1 MSDTTP
7 RLDRRNF
14 LIGGAIATGVVIGIY
29 VGRNRFDIAGGN
41 SDAASG
47 RTLQPNAFVRVA
59 PDNSV
64 TVVIGKSEMGQGI
77 YTGLPMILAE
87 ELDVNPARI
96 KVEFAPVDPAF
107 NVPFA
112 PVQFTGGSMSTSTTY
127 TQLREAGARARAM
140 LLAAAAAHW
149 EVEPGTLRT
158 EDGVVFNGA
167 KKMTYGRLADA
178 AAQLPVPDKVTLK
191 DPAAFRYLG
200 KPQARLDSPM
210 KVDGSARFGID
221 MRLPGMLFAVVARP
235 PVVGAKIAKI
245 DDSAARAVSGVVDV
259 KEVPS
264 GVAVYG
270 TNTWAA
276 KRGREALKI
285 DWNEGANAK
294 FSTAAQRREYQALLK
309 KPGNMAREVGDV
321 KGALATAAKRI
332 DVEYELP
339 YLSHSP
345 MEPLNCLADV
355 RADGCDLYLG
365 TQMQSPDRDAAA
377 AALGMDPSKVKVHTA
392 FLGGGFGRR
401 AQRWSDMAVEA
412 AHVSKAIG
420 KPVLTTMTR
429 EDDVK
434 GLSYRPFVMS
444 RVRAG
449 IDAQGMPV
457 AWQQGIISQGVLR
470 TGPFEGFIP
479 KGQAYDQSSTEGAAD
494 MVYGIPNLAVDTA
507 EGTSTVPVLWWRSVG
522 NSHTGF
528 TVNSGIDELAALG
541 GQDPL
546 ELRRKLLAGKPR
558 HLAVL
563 NAVAESSNWAGGA
576 PQGRGRGVALHE
588 SFGSIVAEVAE
599 VSVDGGNVRVHK
611 VWCAID
617 CGFAAN
623 PSGVIAQM
631 ESGINYG
638 LSAALFGE
646 ITFAD
651 GKVEQSNFHDYPVVR
666 INQAPE
672 IVVTIVNSGE
682 HMGGAGEPG
691 TPPIA
696 PAVTGAIY
704 ALTGKRI
711 RKLPISKNFA

>member
-1 MSDTTP
+1 MSDTAP
-7 RLDRRNF
+7 RIDRRNF

-29 VGRNRFDIAGGN
+29 VSKNRFDLADGAAGG
-41 SDAASG
+41 G
-47 RTLQPNAFVRVA
+47 RTFQPNAFVRVG
-59 PDNSV
+59 PDNSI

-87 ELDVNPARI
+87 ELDVNPARV

-112 PVQFTGGSMSTSTTY
+112 PVQFTGGSMSTNTTY
-127 TQLREAGARARAM
+127 MQLREAGARARAM

-149 EVEPGTLRT
+149 KVDAATLRT
-158 EDGVVFNGA
+158 EDGVVYNGS
-167 KKMTYGRLADA
+167 KKMTYGALADA
-178 AAQLPVPDKVTLK
+178 AAALPVPEKVALK

-200 KPQARLDSPM
+200 KPQPRLDSPM
-210 KVDGSARFGID
+210 KVDGSAKFGID
-221 MRLPGMLFAVVARP
+221 MRVPGMLFAVVARP
-235 PVVGAKIAKI
+235 PVVGAKISKV
-245 DDSAARAVSGVVDV
+245 DDAAARKVPGVVDV

-264 GVAVYG
+264 GIAVYAN
-270 TNTWAA
+270 NTWAA
-276 KRGREALKI
+276 KRGREALVI
-285 DWNEGANAK
+285 EWNEGPNK
-294 FSTAAQRREYQALLK
+294 NFSTAAQRSEYQALLK
-309 KPGNMAREVGDV
+309 KTNNLAREVGDV
-321 KGALATAAKRI
+321 KSALAKAAKRI

-339 YLSHSP
+339 YLAHSP

-365 TQMQSPDRDAAA
+365 TQMQSPDRDAVAK
-377 AALGMDPSKVKVHTA
+377 ALAMEPAKVKVHTA

-401 AQRWSDMAVEA
+401 AQRWSDVAVEA

-546 ELRRKLLAGKPR
+546 ELRRKLLADKPR

-563 NAVAESSNWAGGA
+563 NAVAASANWAGGA

-588 SFGSIVAEVAE
+588 SFGSIVAEIAE

-617 CGFAAN
+617 CGFATN

-638 LSAALFGE
+638 LSAALYGE

-666 INQAPE
+666 MNEAPE

-682 HMGGAGEPG
+682 RMGGAGEPG